1 MVLMDANE
9 DTNHL
14 DADALLPPRKRLLA
28 GLKKQSCSES
38 TSQCS
43 QENNRSPSQSPSPVS
58 PNPLSEFDVRLSNLL
73 RSYKNGSNMSPEE
86 IAEAAGSAAAVA
98 AKAAEAAR
106 AAAEEKAAIAAK
118 AVAAA
123 KSALDLVA
131 SLSEDASGK
140 DKNLR
145 KNKLKKHVPVQ
156 LLYKK
161 YQPVEN
167 CGTDEELA
175 RRLHR
180 AMNSSPRISKNSPG
194 SESKNHKHKKL
205 RISPPSEKGG
215 ISIGTN
221 TRDGNN
227 NCNENGKLPLACNGD
242 AMEGGIDC
250 EGSNEETY
258 TDKMDDKVSK
268 SSRFDEVEVD
278 SGEAQSSHSKDK
290 TFEPLEDVCING
302 RKRGRIKQKKLPL
315 SICSFKDQANPKEEA
330 NLTNSLLTRARTDKS
345 TARHVSLLPV
355 ETSTDNVTPIEVPP
369 TWKCQDF
376 KVSQCIN
383 QDKVMQS

>member
-1 MVLMDANE
+1 
-9 DTNHL
+9 
-14 DADALLPPRKRLLA
+14 
-28 GLKKQSCSES
+28 
-38 TSQCS
+38 
-43 QENNRSPSQSPSPVS
+43 
-58 PNPLSEFDVRLSNLL
+58 
-73 RSYKNGSNMSPEE
+73 MSPEE
-86 IAEAAGSAAAVA
+86 IAEAAGSAAAIA

-118 AVAAA
+118 AVASA

-131 SLSEDASGK
+131 SLSEDMSSR
-140 DKNLR
+140 DKHLR

-194 SESKNHKHKKL
+194 SDSKNHKHKKL
-205 RISPPSEKGG
+205 KISPPSEKGG
-215 ISIGTN
+215 TSIGISM
-221 TRDGNN
+221 RDGNN

-242 AMEGGIDC
+242 AVEGGIDC

-268 SSRFDEVEVD
+268 SSKLDDVEVD

-290 TFEPLEDVCING
+290 TFEPSEDVCING

-315 SICSFKDQANPKEEA
+315 SICSFKDQANPKEEV
-330 NLTNSLLTRARTDKS
+330 NLTNSLLTRARIDKS

-355 ETSTDNVTPIEVPP
+355 ETSADNATPIEVAA

>member
-1 MVLMDANE
+1 MDADECN
-9 DTNHL
+9 TNHL
-14 DADALLPPRKRLLA
+14 DADVRLPPRKRLLA

-43 QENNRSPSQSPSPVS
+43 QENNNPSLSPSPS
-58 PNPLSEFDVRLSNLL
+58 PGPSFSASPLSEFDVRLNNLL

-86 IAEAAGSAAAVA
+86 IAQAAGSAAAA
-98 AKAAEAAR
+98 ASKAAEAAR
-106 AAAEEKAAIAAK
+106 AAAEEKASVAAK

-131 SLSEDASGK
+131 SISEETSIKGK
-140 DKNLR
+140 HQK

-180 AMNSSPRISKNSPG
+180 AINSSPRISKHSPG
-194 SESKNHKHKKL
+194 SDSKNHKRKKL
-205 RISPPSEKGG
+205 KISPPTEKSG
-215 ISIGTN
+215 IAN
-221 TRDGNN
+221 
-227 NCNENGKLPLACNGD
+227 CNGD
-242 AMEGGIDC
+242 VTEGGMDC
-250 EGSNEETY
+250 EGSNEEPLTVKLD
-258 TDKMDDKVSK
+258 DKMLK
-268 SSRFDEVEVD
+268 STKPDEVEVN
-278 SGEAQSSHSKDK
+278 SVEAESSHSKEK
-290 TFEPLEDVCING
+290 TFEASDDVCING

-315 SICSFKDQANPKEEA
+315 SICSSKDQANPKDHI
-330 NLTNSLLTRARTDKS
+330 LTNSLLTRAKTDRS
-345 TARHVSLLPV
+345 AVRHVSLLSLEPPA
-355 ETSTDNVTPIEVPP
+355 ENVTPVEVGP

-376 KVSQCIN
+376 KVSQCLN
-383 QDKVMQS
+383 QDKVVHS